1 MKFMRGCQIRA
12 MLSLGAVLLLTGCGN
27 IPFLSKLQQPQ
38 QQQFHPL
45 DSEVAQMAA
54 PEGPAPANQLYCR
67 IGRGDAHFG
76 KAWSPY
82 TDAVFRLAPGARVTV
97 PLARKKGVENVDIM
111 GFFDAEGQ
119 KLIFCPV
126 VEGPP
131 DKRVACTSLYAL
143 DEDLNAGIKRT
154 FDVPA
159 AIRGGEITCAYEEK
173 KLQKI

>member
-1 MKFMRGCQIRA
+1 MKIMRGHQLRA
-12 MLSLGAVLLLTGCGN
+12 MLSLAAALLLAGCGN
-27 IPFLSKLQQPQ
+27 TGFFSRFQQPQ

-54 PEGPAPANQLYCR
+54 PEGPAPAVQLYCR
-67 IGRGDAHFG
+67 IGRGDAHFSSG
-76 KAWSPY
+76 WSAY
-82 TDAVFRLAPGARVTV
+82 TEAGFALTPGARTTV
-97 PLARKKGVENVDIM
+97 SIARKKGAGNLDIM
-111 GFFDAEGQ
+111 GLFDTDGQ
-119 KLIFCPV
+119 KLIFCPM

-143 DEDLNAGIKRT
+143 DEDLKAGIKRT

-159 AIRGGEITCAYEEK
+159 AIRGAEITCALEEN

>member
-1 MKFMRGCQIRA
+1 MKLKHGRQIRA
-12 MLSLGAVLLLTGCGN
+12 MLSLAAALSLTGCGHV
-27 IPFLSKLQQPQ
+27 PFLSGQPQPQ
-38 QQQFHPL
+38 QQQFRPL

-54 PEGPAPANQLYCR
+54 PELPAPAGQLYCR
-67 IGRGDAHFG
+67 IGRGDAHFS

-82 TDAVFRLAPGARVTV
+82 TDAVFRLGPGERVTV
-97 PLARKKGVENVDIM
+97 PLARRKGVESISIM

-154 FDVPA
+154 FDVPT
-159 AIRGGEITCAYEEK
+159 AIRGGEITCAYDEN